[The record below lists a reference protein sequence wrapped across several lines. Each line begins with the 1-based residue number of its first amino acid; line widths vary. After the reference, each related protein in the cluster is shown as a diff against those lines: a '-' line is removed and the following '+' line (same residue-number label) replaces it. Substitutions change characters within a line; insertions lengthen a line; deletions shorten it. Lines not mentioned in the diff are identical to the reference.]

1 MTRTVFHLTGDSGD
15 TSFPDEDTTAGINI
29 GSDAQDIS
37 RYSIVGRGPF
47 QYPLNNDGFNVPYMR
62 FIILDASGSKINTAP
77 RISLKLPNAF
87 NLSNFSDY
95 SKTDQ
100 IFGGRTAFEASTAGK
115 TTKDTAADGF
125 NASGYT
131 QSAGE
136 ALKYTLEKGLT
147 NVLGFIS
154 SAGIGNIS
162 QYEFLNRR
170 AINPQSQLLYK
181 GPQYRKY
188 QIPVT
193 MRPRNQKEADNC
205 AAIIKIFRLAS
216 SPTVPG
222 SLITGSSNPNDNS
235 TTALGAGSSFTFG
248 YPHLVQF
255 NINFQQVKT
264 ISRQG
269 GTIQVLYRSKVCA
282 IDSVSVDYGGQ
293 KMTFFEDGKPTEM
306 NLTIQLTEITPR
318 TVGDA
323 KNDARSS
330 DSTFA

>member
-1 MTRTVFHLTGDSGD
+1 MTRTVFHLTSDSGD
-15 TSFPDEDTTAGINI
+15 TSFPDEDTTAGINA
-29 GSDAQDIS
+29 GSAAQDIS
-37 RYSIVGRGPF
+37 RYSIVGPGPF

-77 RISLKLPNAF
+77 RISLKLPNSF

-100 IFGGRTAFEASTAGK
+100 IFGGREEFKSATAATK
-115 TTKDTAADGF
+115 TKDTLAGDSAF
-125 NASGYT
+125 NASTYT
-131 QSAGE
+131 QAAGD
-136 ALKYTLEKGLT
+136 ALRYTLEKGLT

-162 QYEFLNRR
+162 QYEFLNRK

-193 MRPRNQKEADNC
+193 MRPRNEKEADNC

-222 SLITGSSNPNDNS
+222 SLIGGNPTDNS

-264 ISRQG
+264 IKSQG
-269 GTIQVLYRSKVCA
+269 GKIQVLYRSKVCA

-323 KNDARSS
+323 KNDARSLE
-330 DSTFA
+330 STFA

>member
-1 MTRTVFHLTGDSGD
+1 MTRTVFHLTSDAGD
-15 TSFPDEDTTAGINI
+15 TSFPDADATPGINV
-29 GSDAQDIS
+29 GSAAQDIS
-37 RYSIVGRGPF
+37 RYSIVGQGPF

-77 RISLKLPNAF
+77 RISLKLPNSF

-100 IFGGRTAFEASTAGK
+100 IFGGREEFKNATTGK
-115 TTKDTAADGF
+115 TTTDESKGGSTFD
-125 NASGYT
+125 ASTYT
-131 QSAGE
+131 QAAGD
-136 ALKYTLEKGLT
+136 ALRYTLEKGLT

-154 SAGIGNIS
+154 SAGIGNAS

-222 SLITGSSNPNDNS
+222 SLIGGSPNDDS
-235 TTALGAGSSFTFG
+235 TSVLGAGSSFTFG

-264 ISRQG
+264 VSRQG